1 MNLLSKILAKSSRP
15 GFEPRSTIHSY
26 GCFTLSYLDLKLR
39 RKSTT
44 VICIS
49 MISKRF
55 MSTLMNLESEEFLG
69 NTERTT
75 ILLKIYFMS
84 FWCLKSINVE
94 CGFTFLKNRCFSL
107 FCNVFWSTQ
116 LYFLKR
122 NWWHYTFTTVF
133 QYFLASAS
141 LTSHTFWSAHL
152 VYRNWYRRS
161 FYSIGGQFILLGILI
176 FV

>member
-1 MNLLSKILAKSSRP
+1 MIYVKSTQMGLLSSFCDKIWTCCRKFLQSHP
-15 GFEPRSTIHSY
+15 DQDLNLDPPYIHCRY
-26 GCFTLSYLDLKLR
+26 GCFTLSYLDLKLT

-94 CGFTFLKNRCFSL
+94 CGFTFKKSL
-107 FCNVFWSTQ
+107 FFIILQ
-116 LYFLKR
+116 RILK
-122 NWWHYTFTTVF
+122 HSV
-133 QYFLASAS
+133 
-141 LTSHTFWSAHL
+141 
-152 VYRNWYRRS
+152 
-161 FYSIGGQFILLGILI
+161 ILS
-176 FV
+176 